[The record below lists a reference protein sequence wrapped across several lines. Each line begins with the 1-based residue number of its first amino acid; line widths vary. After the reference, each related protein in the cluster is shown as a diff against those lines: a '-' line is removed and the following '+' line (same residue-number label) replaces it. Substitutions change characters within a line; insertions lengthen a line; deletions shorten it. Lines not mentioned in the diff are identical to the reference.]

1 MGAALAHMWPTNA
14 LPPARQ
20 RVLLRAKEI
29 LLDGMIPLPELCDL
43 ILQYADGFEAQ
54 KFAAIEQNGFV
65 ESLTWIN
72 HEQLAICAGGL
83 IRVWNVVTDQIVQTF
98 ACNCN
103 LMLVLNKSKLVCA
116 TFNMIYMWDIE
127 TGRFELS
134 MEHGGNQ
141 GVYAMDALGNS
152 GIVIVTWEGGMY
164 ARDLITGER
173 VWTYDHL
180 YESSN
185 DVLFAVASIGGD
197 EFITGGCDGHLRVWS
212 THSAKPTKTLYG
224 HTDNVISLAV
234 LSRDR
239 VASGSGDETVRVWS
253 LEKGE
258 CTMVIQVQPTSR
270 HFLTA
275 LDPFTI
281 ATSEFGR
288 ISLRDTNTGA
298 LLCEIRDPQHLY
310 ARRIFS
316 AHGHQLA
323 FGESSAGNS
332 PRATFIVW
340 Q

>member
-1 MGAALAHMWPTNA
+1 MVGVKPCDQMGAALAHMWPTNA

-29 LLDGMIPLPELCDL
+29 LLDGVIPLPELCDL

-152 GIVIVTWEGGMY
+152 RIVIVTWGGGMY
-164 ARDLITGER
+164 ARDLITGEH
-173 VWTYDHL
+173 VWTYDQL

-212 THSAKPTKTLYG
+212 
-224 HTDNVISLAV
+224 
-234 LSRDR
+234 
-239 VASGSGDETVRVWS
+239 
-253 LEKGE
+253 LEKGQ
-258 CTMVIQVQPTSR
+258 CTMVIKVQPTSR

-275 LDPFTI
+275 LDPLTI

-288 ISLRDTNTGA
+288 IILWDTNTGA